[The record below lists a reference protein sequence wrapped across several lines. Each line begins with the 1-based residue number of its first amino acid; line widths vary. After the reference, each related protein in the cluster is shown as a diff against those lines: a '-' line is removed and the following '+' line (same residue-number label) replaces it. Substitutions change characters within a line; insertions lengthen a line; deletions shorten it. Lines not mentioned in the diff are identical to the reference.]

1 MKPQKEWNRIADR
14 LKLLEIL
21 LEAQQVEARN
31 EADQSWV
38 TSSEL
43 RERLAKRGVNG
54 GVHNNLR
61 AKSSRLCL
69 FG

>member
-54 GVHNNLR
+54 G
-61 AKSSRLCL
+61 SSQ
-69 FG
+69 